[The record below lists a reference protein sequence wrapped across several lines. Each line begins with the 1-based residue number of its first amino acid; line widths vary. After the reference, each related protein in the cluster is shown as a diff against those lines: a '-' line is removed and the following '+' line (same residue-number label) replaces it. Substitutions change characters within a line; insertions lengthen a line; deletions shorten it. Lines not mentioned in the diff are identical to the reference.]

1 MFGFFFGAMCLA
13 GMVFVLRR
21 PYAFARHRGHHG
33 WHGWHGGPG
42 RRGWPDEQSW
52 GGSSGGPGVGEPGRA
67 RRMLRFVY
75 ERLGTSPA
83 QETVLADAAEAV
95 TASFDS
101 LRGEWPQ
108 SRGDLAR
115 ALRGEVFDVDA
126 MRGVFSRHDERIKVL
141 REVLLTQGA
150 RVHEVLD
157 GRQRAA
163 LADFLERTA
172 GRGRWNV

>member
-21 PYAFARHRGHHG
+21 PYAFAHRG
-33 WHGWHGGPG
+33 WHGRHGW
-42 RRGWPDEQSW
+42 RRWDPEE
-52 GGSSGGPGVGEPGRA
+52 SSGGRGAGPGFGEPGRA
-67 RRMLRFVY
+67 RRMLRFMY

-95 TASFDS
+95 AGAFES
-101 LRGEWPQ
+101 LKGEWQQ
-108 SRGDLAR
+108 SRGDLGR

-126 MRGVFSRHDERIKVL
+126 LRSVFGRHDERIKVL
-141 REVLLTQGA
+141 REVLVTQGA

-163 LADFLERTA
+163 LADFLERA
-172 GRGRWNV
+172 PGRSRWNV